1 MSKAF
6 ITGIGIVLV
15 VVAAFAIGRWTAPES
30 NSPNLADPSIGQLA
44 FGSNSSEHLHESP
57 VSNTGGLPPA
67 ATHPIKSS
75 YATDYT
81 QMQSLLLL
89 AATNPQLAMERAQ
102 KFKGAIKT
110 KAEAAILDVWASHD
124 PYGAWAW
131 VESFQPGNSVQFI
144 NLLESIGRHE
154 PQTAITYAEKY
165 ADTHRELRKDIYLS
179 ALNGITQ
186 AGAYQAAASFVDHLD
201 IESAIKAELVNYLA
215 AAWGTYEPQAAM
227 QWIKTQPEE
236 LKSSA
241 GGRLSEAW
249 AESDPQGAT
258 HFAAAAETPDA
269 EPILQNSFSKWL
281 AADSAAATAW
291 LAAAP
296 NKKELDPL
304 LNEVATMP
312 AQTNGQV
319 KTALSWAE
327 RIQDPEL
334 RLNTVT
340 SILSAFKQQDSAAAA
355 AYLQDITYLTDEQRV
370 RLVDDLAFGK

>member
-6 ITGIGIVLV
+6 IARAGMVVI
-15 VVAAFAIGRWTAPES
+15 VVAAFIIGRWTAPATS
-30 NSPNLADPSIGQLA
+30 SPDLADSHFDKSI
-44 FGSNSSEHLHESP
+44 FGSNPTQPIS
-57 VSNTGGLPPA
+57 
-67 ATHPIKSS
+67 ATHTPNPVEPSTIRKPTVKPS

-102 KFKGAIKT
+102 QLKGAIKA
-110 KAEAAILDVWASHD
+110 KAEAAILDIWAGHD
-124 PYGAWAW
+124 PYGAWVW

-165 ADTHRELRKDIYLS
+165 ADTRRELRKDIYLS
-179 ALNGITQ
+179 VLNGITQ
-186 AGAYQAAASFVDHLD
+186 AGAYQVAASFVDHLD

-215 AAWGTYEPQAAM
+215 AAWGTYEPEAAM

-258 HFAAAAETPDA
+258 HFAAATEVPDA

-340 SILSAFKQQDSAAAA
+340 SILSAFKQRDSATAAT
-355 AYLQDITYLTDEQRV
+355 YLEDITYLTDEQRA
-370 RLVDDLAFGK
+370 RLVDDLAFDK